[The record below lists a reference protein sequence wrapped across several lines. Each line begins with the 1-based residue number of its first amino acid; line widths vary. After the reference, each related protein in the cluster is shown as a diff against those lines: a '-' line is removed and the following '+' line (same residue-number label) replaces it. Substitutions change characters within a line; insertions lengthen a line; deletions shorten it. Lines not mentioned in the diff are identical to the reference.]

1 MYHNTPDHLQHEKY
15 FVLHWEDG
23 ARQQDRKVSK
33 DEYKRLSEK
42 RLAGERKKDGNPV
55 LRLKWELLW
64 HRDYKVNLKSELG
77 KATVI
82 TKTTPHSEMGGY

>member
-33 DEYKRLSEK
+33 DEYKEK
-42 RLAGERKKDGNPV
+42 KGWKPSAATQMGASVAQGLQGELEV
-55 LRLKWELLW
+55 
-64 HRDYKVNLKSELG
+64 
-77 KATVI
+77 
-82 TKTTPHSEMGGY
+82 